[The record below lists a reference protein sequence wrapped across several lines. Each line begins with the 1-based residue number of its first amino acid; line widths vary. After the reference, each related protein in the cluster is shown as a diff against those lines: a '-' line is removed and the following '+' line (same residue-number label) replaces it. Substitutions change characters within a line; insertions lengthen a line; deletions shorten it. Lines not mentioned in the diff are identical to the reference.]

1 MRHSYEYMG
10 FTITESYGDWLVF
23 GTNKETIKYGFV
35 RRFDTSD
42 EAENYIRNFKG

>member
-10 FTITESYGDWLVF
+10 FTITESYGYWY
-23 GTNKETIKYGFV
+23 IYGFV

-42 EAENYIRNFKG
+42 EAEEYIRNFKG